1 MALMCSCCDP
11 CPVQNPWIRV
21 RCSGYRLNVTARA
34 NRNNFHTFPRPSVHP
49 LPCPHRRQARGD
61 SVLRSGGRTV
71 SPIHA
76 VFDLDL
82 DFRSEQSASGVATHC
97 HNVGSNK
104 WHHFFYLQSFIRL
117 KDTVVERTRS
127 VRVEN
132 NSFLVGPSVGSILEW
147 AVARNWVCVAHYVLR
162 QATFWHSR

>member
-1 MALMCSCCDP
+1 M
-11 CPVQNPWIRV
+11 
-21 RCSGYRLNVTARA
+21 
-34 NRNNFHTFPRPSVHP
+34 
-49 LPCPHRRQARGD
+49 
-61 SVLRSGGRTV
+61 LRSGGRTV

-132 NSFLVGPSVGSILEW
+132 NSFLVGGGVRSAVRGSILKW
-147 AVARNWVCVAHYVLR
+147 AVAFVVTECRARYVVELCAQSGVR
-162 QATFWHSR
+162 RLLVIGYVSV